1 MPPRL
6 IPGYPSSLIEIGH
19 PAQPNASMAGT
30 RNNFIQAKNEI
41 EALQSQVTARQ
52 SVVGLTGP
60 TGATGQRGPTGATG
74 AAGAT
79 GVAGATGATGARG
92 PTGAGGV
99 GGSLI
104 VGVVSSTPP
113 AGLERGQIWV
123 DTSAYNPPA
132 SYRIRLRFFNGT
144 GFFRIGFISG

>member
-1 MPPRL
+1 MAPRL

-19 PAQPNASMAGT
+19 PAQPNASVSAT
-30 RNNFIQAKNEI
+30 RNNFVQAKNEI

-52 SVVGLTGP
+52 SLVGLTGP
-60 TGATGQRGPTGATG
+60 SGATGQRGPTGPTG

-79 GVAGATGATGARG
+79 GAGGPTGATGPRG
-92 PTGAGGV
+92 PTGAGGA
-99 GGSLI
+99 GGNLI
-104 VGVVSSTPP
+104 VGVVSATPP

-123 DTSAYNPPA
+123 DTSFYNPPSA
-132 SYRIRLRFFNGT
+132 YTIRLRFWNGT